1 MNANTLDGRWHLAM
15 YAACKDVMFGREAHR
30 GMTKWRG
37 CLAGLVTAMLIGP
50 AMGRAQHVGDDGLDG
65 KLGELIGSHHGKVAL
80 YARDLSSGKEVAINA
95 DEPVQT
101 ASVIKLAILYNA
113 MVDVREGKAS
123 WDEKLTLKPGD
134 AVNGSGVLHFFDTP
148 VTVTLKPGD
157 AVNGSG
163 VLHFFNTPVTVTLKD
178 VLTMMVIV
186 SDNTATNMAIDRFGV
201 DAVNARV
208 ESLGLKNT
216 HLYKKVMKPAT
227 GPMPADQPKFGLGKT
242 TAREMAELMEQ
253 IGECHLR
260 RPDGAAGPSVGGLT
274 GWAPMDDK
282 DKAVCDI
289 ALGMLKNQFY
299 RETIPRYIETVDTT
313 EEGPAIA
320 SKTGSLNA
328 VRNDV
333 ALVAGKTGPMVIS
346 IFTYENKDQSWTVD
360 NSAEVLIAKL
370 AKVIVDAWSP
380 AGLDAKEMVPG
391 LGLGA
396 GR

>member
-1 MNANTLDGRWHLAM
+1 MARRLGWVGVAAMVLGATSGLAQQGPDTALNTTLNDMIKA
-15 YAACKDVMFGREAHR
+15 
-30 GMTKWRG
+30 
-37 CLAGLVTAMLIGP
+37 
-50 AMGRAQHVGDDGLDG
+50 
-65 KLGELIGSHHGKVAL
+65 HHGKVAM
-80 YARDLSSGKEVAINA
+80 YARQLNSAHEIAIDA
-95 DEPVQT
+95 DVPVQT

-134 AVNGSGVLHFFDTP
+134 PVNGSGVLHFFDTP
-148 VTVTLKPGD
+148 L
-157 AVNGSG
+157 
-163 VLHFFNTPVTVTLKD
+163 TVTLKD

-227 GPMPADQPKFGLGKT
+227 GPLPADYAKFGLGKT
-242 TAREMAELMEQ
+242 TPREMAEIMEQ

-260 RPDGAAGPSVGGLT
+260 HSTPGATGLT
-274 GWAPMDDK
+274 DWAPMDDK
-282 DKAVCDI
+282 DKAVCDV

-299 RETIPRYIETVDTT
+299 RETIPRYIEQVDTT

-333 ALVAGKTGPMVIS
+333 AIVSGKSGPMVLS
-346 IFTYENKDQSWTVD
+346 IFTYDNEDHGWTVD
-360 NSAEVLIAKL
+360 NAGEVLIAHL
-370 AKVIVDAWSP
+370 AKAIMDAWSP
-380 AGLDAKEMVPG
+380 GGLDAKALVPG
-391 LGLGA
+391 LGLTA
-396 GR
+396 AK

>member
-1 MNANTLDGRWHLAM
+1 MVRRLCR
-15 YAACKDVMFGREAHR
+15 
-30 GMTKWRG
+30 
-37 CLAGLVTAMLIGP
+37 LAGITAVVVAGTGCGWAQSGADASLIGTLNDMIK
-50 AMGRAQHVGDDGLDG
+50 A
-65 KLGELIGSHHGKVAL
+65 HHGKVAM
-80 YARDLSSGKEVAINA
+80 YARQLNSSHEIAIDA
-95 DEPVQT
+95 DQPVQT

-134 AVNGSGVLHFFDTP
+134 PVNGSGVLHFFDTP
-148 VTVTLKPGD
+148 LTI
-157 AVNGSG
+157 S
-163 VLHFFNTPVTVTLKD
+163 LKD

-201 DAVNARV
+201 DAVNART

-260 RPDGAAGPSVGGLT
+260 RATPGTTGLE

-282 DKAVCDI
+282 DKAVCDV

-299 RETIPRYIETVDTT
+299 RETIPRYIEAVDTT

-333 ALVAGKTGPMVIS
+333 AIVSGKSGPMVIS
-346 IFTYENKDQSWTVD
+346 IFTYDNEDHGWTVD
-360 NSAEVLIAKL
+360 NAAEVLIARL
-370 AKVIVDAWSP
+370 AKAIVSAWSP
-380 AGLDAKEMVPG
+380 DGLDAKTLVPG
-391 LGLGA
+391 LGLPG

>member
-1 MNANTLDGRWHLAM
+1 MGRL
-15 YAACKDVMFGREAHR
+15 
-30 GMTKWRG
+30 G
-37 CLAGLVTAMLIGP
+37 CLAGLIAVGMGTMSGLAQQSADQGLSTTLNALIE
-50 AMGRAQHVGDDGLDG
+50 A
-65 KLGELIGSHHGKVAL
+65 HHGKVAV
-80 YARDLSSGKEVAINA
+80 YARQLNSGHEIAIDA

-123 WDEKLTLKPGD
+123 WDEKLTLKPGEP
-134 AVNGSGVLHFFDTP
+134 VNGSGVLHFFDTP
-148 VTVTLKPGD
+148 L
-157 AVNGSG
+157 
-163 VLHFFNTPVTVTLKD
+163 TVTLKD

-242 TAREMAELMEQ
+242 TAKEMAEIIEQ

-260 RPDGAAGPSVGGLT
+260 RATPGTTGLT

-282 DKAVCDI
+282 DKAVCDV

-299 RETIPRYIETVDTT
+299 RETIPRYIEAVDTT

-333 ALVAGKTGPMVIS
+333 AIVSGKSGPMVIS
-346 IFTYENKDQSWTVD
+346 IFTWDNQDHGWTVD
-360 NSAEVLIAKL
+360 NTAEVLIARL
-370 AKVIVDAWSP
+370 AKAIVDVWSP
-380 AGLDAKEMVPG
+380 QGLDAKALVPG
-391 LGLGA
+391 LGLPA
-396 GR
+396 AR

>member
-1 MNANTLDGRWHLAM
+1 MA
-15 YAACKDVMFGREAHR
+15 R
-30 GMTKWRG
+30 GFG
-37 CLAGLVTAMLIGP
+37 CLAGWVVMALVG
-50 AMGRAQHVGDDGLDG
+50 VG
-65 KLGELIGSHHGKVAL
+65 IGSAQNSANNALNGTLNDMIKTHHGKVAM
-80 YARDLSSGKEVAINA
+80 YARQLNSGREIAMDA

-134 AVNGSGVLHFFDTP
+134 PVNGSGVLHFFDTP
-148 VTVTLKPGD
+148 L
-157 AVNGSG
+157 
-163 VLHFFNTPVTVTLKD
+163 TVTLKD
-178 VLTMMVIV
+178 VLTMMVIL

-216 HLYKKVMKPAT
+216 HLYKKVMKPPT

-242 TAREMAELMEQ
+242 TPKEMAEIMEQ

-260 RPDGAAGPSVGGLT
+260 RVTPGATGLT

-282 DKAVCDI
+282 DKAVCDVG
-289 ALGMLKNQFY
+289 LGMLKNQFY
-299 RETIPRYIETVDTT
+299 RETIPRYIEAVDTT

-333 ALVAGKTGPMVIS
+333 AIVSGKSGPMVIS
-346 IFTYENKDQSWTVD
+346 IFTYDNQDHGWTVD
-360 NSAEVLIAKL
+360 NSAEVLIARL
-370 AKVIVDAWSP
+370 AKAIVDVWSP
-380 AGLDAKEMVPG
+380 DGLDAKTLVPG
-391 LGLGA
+391 LGLA
-396 GR
+396 AAR